1 MEFVP
6 QSWRRETALN
16 DGRVVV
22 LPPIKEKELVEPVS
36 QWGEPGTG
44 APLGYGGGNQAQGAG
59 SAQGGRAPEEV
70 WGTLRYPRRRGSG
83 LASLHAARAKASP
96 AEKHHFPEAERVM
109 RPGAWG
115 ATRGLSQPLGSAP
128 RSADGWQA

>member
-6 QSWRRETALN
+6 QSWRRETALS

-44 APLGYGGGNQAQGAG
+44 AALGYGGGGI
-59 SAQGGRAPEEV
+59 
-70 WGTLRYPRRRGSG
+70 
-83 LASLHAARAKASP
+83 RAKGLGQQKVAGPLRKSGGPSSIPEGAAACFLACSP
-96 AEKHHFPEAERVM
+96 GEGQSLREAPLPRGQRVM
-109 RPGAWG
+109 RPGACG
-115 ATRGLSQPLGSAP
+115 TTQGLSQPLGSAP
-128 RSADGWQA
+128 RPADSWQA